1 MKKTAIMA
9 VAVAAGATLP
19 LFAATIVDTFESSS
33 AWEGGETKAETYTP
47 SAILPTTAD
56 HTKVLAFEGTATRT
70 IDVGDSGN
78 IIDMM
83 CKIAALEDA
92 PATYST
98 EVAGALFAIA
108 VAPDRKLQI
117 YCKTSST
124 ADAAFTAIDDTV
136 YDADAWVRITVAID
150 YTATPK
156 SFQLAVNGTI
166 KPATYYLANANAS
179 TITTVKAIGTSSID
193 DFVVKNDTTNN
204 ALDAYA
210 QVDANGNPVTTTVDG
225 VAVPNE
231 YVSKKVP
238 SGAKVTDKISGSS
251 LTYLEAYLAG
261 VEPSE
266 NAKFSVTSAQV
277 TGNAVT
283 LSFPGSWPANTY
295 TIKYGS
301 DPTSLEP
308 VATASTT
315 ATKESGVNKV
325 TVPLS
330 FSGTGTGTLYFKVS
344 R

>member
-19 LFAATIVDTFESSS
+19 LFATIVDTFENSTNPWSSGT
-33 AWEGGETKAETYTP
+33 ATAETVSYTGTR
-47 SAILPTTAD
+47 PTTVD
-56 HTKVLAFEGTATRT
+56 GTSVLAFEGTATRT
-70 IDVGDSGN
+70 TTDVSSAN

-83 CKIAALEDA
+83 CKIAALEDEL
-92 PATYST
+92 TSYTIDSD
-98 EVAGALFAIA
+98 ALFAIA
-108 VAPDRKLQI
+108 VDKDRKLNV
-117 YCKTSST
+117 YCKTSSNVT
-124 ADAAFTAIDDTV
+124 AAFTPISEAYTEG
-136 YDADAWVRITVAID
+136 AWVRLTAAID
-150 YTATPK
+150 YTAGT
-156 SFQLAVNGTI
+156 FQIAVDGAI
-166 KPATYYLANANAS
+166 APATYYLANNSAR
-179 TITTVKAIGTSSID
+179 TVSSVKVIGTSSID
-193 DFVVKNDTTNN
+193 DFVVKSDATNN

-210 QVDANGNPVTTTVDG
+210 QVDANGDPVTTTFAG
-225 VAVPNE
+225 VAVPDA
-231 YVSKKVP
+231 YVSNKVP
-238 SGAKVTDKISGSS
+238 EGSSVTDTIPNSS
-251 LTYLEAYLAG
+251 LTYLKAYLAG
-261 VEPSE
+261 VEPTSG
-266 NAKFSVTSAQV
+266 ATFSVTSAQV

-330 FSGTGTGTLYFKVS
+330 FSGTGTGTLYFSVS